1 MLWRIWR
8 TDNGRWSVGVISCRQ
23 SLFRFV
29 SVSLFFSRVS
39 IDSRHILFLRLAS
52 YRLRW
57 VRLNGIFYGSFPSFW
72 KYCKLNLNLC
82 TSFSWHR
89 KLLYSYTKR
98 TGIFCCCCSV
108 PAHDMLATRAYS
120 FGDFGGAIR
129 LLCAFSCAGQPGH
142 AHFCCLLCDGKNDNI
157 NFDRVFGN
165 ENGISC
171 ASIERK
177 NEFRRV
183 CLCVVSV
190 VVRLETRVVQCVR
203 HEQTNEL
210 CAWVV
215 QLCCIRNK
223 TEILNYALQF

>member
-98 TGIFCCCCSV
+98 TGILLLLLFGAS
-108 PAHDMLATRAYS
+108 TRYASDSCIFIRWFRWRYS
-120 FGDFGGAIR
+120 SLMR
-129 LLCAFSCAGQPGH
+129 VLLCRPARPRAF
-142 AHFCCLLCDGKNDNI
+142 LLLVM
-157 NFDRVFGN
+157 R
-165 ENGISC
+165 
-171 ASIERK
+171 RK
-177 NEFRRV
+177 KR
-183 CLCVVSV
+183 
-190 VVRLETRVVQCVR
+190 Q
-203 HEQTNEL
+203 H
-210 CAWVV
+210 
-215 QLCCIRNK
+215 
-223 TEILNYALQF
+223 